1 MSNKDNKKLRLLSLF
16 SGCGGMDL
24 GFTGGFDCLSK
35 SVNRNIHN
43 DWIKEDKGNWITLQ
57 ETKFDTIFANDIR
70 QDAQIAWTNYF
81 SKFHKDSTDRY
92 KLESIVEL
100 VKAAEKGEFKFPE
113 NVSIVTGGIPL
124 SRFFYCRKT
133 VRIQFSKKSFWKET
147 SSR

>member
-43 DWIKEDKGNWITLQ
+43 DWIKEDKGNWITLH

-81 SKFHKDSTDRY
+81 SKFHKDATDRY

-100 VKAAEKGEFKFPE
+100 VKAAEKGEFKFHE
-113 NVSIVTGGIPL
+113 NV
-124 SRFFYCRKT
+124 
-133 VRIQFSKKSFWKET
+133 
-147 SSR
+147 